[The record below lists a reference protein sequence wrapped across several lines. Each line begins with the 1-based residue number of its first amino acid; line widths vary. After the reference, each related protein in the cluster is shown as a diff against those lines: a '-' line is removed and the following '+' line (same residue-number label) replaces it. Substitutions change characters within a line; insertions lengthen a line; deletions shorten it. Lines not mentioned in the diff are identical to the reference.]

1 MDQYMEDYA
10 RQTTALSNQVRD
22 MERQKIQ
29 LVQEVENRL
38 EEGNRANII
47 LAQKVQEA
55 ATNKQIL
62 QN

>member
-47 LAQKVQEA
+47 LAQKV
-55 ATNKQIL
+55 
-62 QN
+62 